1 MITGEHAVIRS
12 AEPDDAFALWQL
24 YDPSVPRAFLLGPS
38 REVMIPTID
47 EVREMLGRRD
57 IVMGTF
63 FAVEDKTGEVCGC
76 CVLRGSK
83 SESDYAEIVLVFGND
98 EHYASNLAEEVFQ
111 FILRTAFIDK
121 KMNKLQSHCISSERA
136 YRAFLVERGFESDGV
151 QRDMVYTK
159 GQYFNLESLTLF
171 REEGLKRLKE
181 PLHEAEAST
190 A

>member
-24 YDPSVPRAFLLGPS
+24 YDPAIPRAFLLGPS
-38 REVMIPTID
+38 REIMIPTID

-57 IVMGTF
+57 IVLGTF
-63 FAVEDKTGEVCGC
+63 FAIEDKTGEVCGC

-83 SESDYAEIVLVFGND
+83 SESDYAEIVMVFGD
-98 EHYASNLAEEVFQ
+98 DRLYESDLAEEVFQ
-111 FILRTAFIDK
+111 FILRTAFVEK
-121 KMNKLQSHCISSERA
+121 RMNKLQSHCICTELA
-136 YRAFLVERGFESDGV
+136 YRAFLAQRGFESDGV
-151 QRDMVYTK
+151 QRDMIYTK
-159 GQYFNLESLTLF
+159 GRYYDLESLSLF
-171 REEGLKRLKE
+171 RAEGLKRLKE